1 MPPPPAVHSARDL
14 IGNTSL
20 VELRQ
25 TGTGCCQLFLKL
37 ECPGHGL
44 DLQADRADLKRAV
57 RGPGY
62 AAVTD
67 NGRLVGAA
75 TALDL
80 PSGTGRTPCE
90 TRR

>member
-1 MPPPPAVHSARDL
+1 
-14 IGNTSL
+14 
-20 VELRQ
+20 
-25 TGTGCCQLFLKL
+25 LFLKL

-44 DLQADRADLKRAV
+44 DLQADRADLKCTV
-57 RGPGY
+57 RRPRY

-75 TALDL
+75 TELDL
-80 PSGTGRTPCE
+80 PCGTEHTPCE